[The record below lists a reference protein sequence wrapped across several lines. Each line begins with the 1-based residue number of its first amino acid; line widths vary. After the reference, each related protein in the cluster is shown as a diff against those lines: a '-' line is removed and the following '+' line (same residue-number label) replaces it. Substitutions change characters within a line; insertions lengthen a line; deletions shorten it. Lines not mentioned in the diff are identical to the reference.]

1 MLTQDRFRVP
11 NHQRDYSWT
20 PGEINQ
26 LFDDVQDAIA
36 RGAYQYFLGLMV
48 CISGEENT
56 LTLLDGQQRLAT
68 AIIFFSAVRAWL
80 KQVEEYSEDA
90 QQIRDDYTHRH
101 LVFAWR
107 EGERAFL

>member
-26 LFDDVQDAIA
+26 LFDDVQDGIA
-36 RGAYQYFLGLMV
+36 RGADQYFLGLMV

-56 LTLLDGQQRLAT
+56 LTLLAGC
-68 AIIFFSAVRAWL
+68 
-80 KQVEEYSEDA
+80 
-90 QQIRDDYTHRH
+90 
-101 LVFAWR
+101 
-107 EGERAFL
+107 